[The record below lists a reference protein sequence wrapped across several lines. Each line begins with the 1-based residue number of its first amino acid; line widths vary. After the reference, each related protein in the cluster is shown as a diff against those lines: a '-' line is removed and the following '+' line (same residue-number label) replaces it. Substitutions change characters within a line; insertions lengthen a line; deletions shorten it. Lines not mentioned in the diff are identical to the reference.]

1 MKIMNNEKV
10 FLGGVYTVVVTP
22 FDDENN
28 INYFDLS
35 RLINNQI
42 NTGVQGIILLG
53 TTSESSTISEN
64 EKYDIVDFVWNN
76 FKNKINIV
84 IGIGGN
90 NTQNVIDFGRLCY
103 NKCNG
108 FMVTVPYY
116 NKPSQEGLFE
126 HFFTIAND
134 DILKNKEMMLYNIP
148 SRCGVNLD
156 YTIIAQLYNTC
167 NNIVAI
173 KEASGSLEQIRK
185 IKSLCNIKIYSGD
198 DLNILPIMS
207 IGGIGVISVASNLI
221 PKIITN
227 IVNLCSNNNFNE
239 AQTIFYKYCDLI
251 ESLFI
256 VSNPIPIKYL
266 LFKNNIINNQ
276 NVRLPLI
283 KISNTKT
290 LEILNAYVG
299 NHYFEANDNI
309 ELSNI

>member
-1 MKIMNNEKV
+1 MNKDSV
-10 FLGGVYTVVVTP
+10 FLEGVYTVVVTP
-22 FDDENN
+22 FDDEDN

-64 EKYDIVDFVWNN
+64 EKYEIVDFVWNN
-76 FKNKINIV
+76 FKNKINII

-90 NTQNVIDFGRLCY
+90 NTKHVIDFGRLCY

-148 SRCGVNLD
+148 SRCGINLN
-156 YTIIAQLYNTC
+156 YEVIAQLFNTC

-185 IKSLCNIKIYSGD
+185 IKSSCNIKIYSGD

-239 AQTIFYKYCDLI
+239 AQPLFYKYSNLI

-290 LEILNAYVG
+290 LEILDVYVG
-299 NHYFEANDNI
+299 NNYFEVNNAI
-309 ELSNI
+309 SEISNI